1 MYIDIHSHILPGIDD
16 GAKDE
21 GVALE
26 MLRIAQNSGTR
37 NIVATPH
44 YVHGNTRYGYATIIE
59 KCSKLNRLAADAGIN
74 VTVYPGC
81 EVFICPELIELYE
94 QGLIGTLAESSYM
107 LIEFPMMSMPT
118 YIDEVFYNLQLK
130 GITPIIAH
138 PERYSE
144 IQNEVIL
151 LENYVSRG
159 IQVQVNSG
167 SITGTYGREA
177 KKAALKLLEKGLVHF
192 IASDAHSDR
201 TRNPDLSKAAK
212 VVERKFGAK
221 VREDMFTYNPT
232 KITKA

>member
-1 MYIDIHSHILPGIDD
+1 
-16 GAKDE
+16 
-21 GVALE
+21 
-26 MLRIAQNSGTR
+26 
-37 NIVATPH
+37 
-44 YVHGNTRYGYATIIE
+44 
-59 KCSKLNRLAADAGIN
+59 
-74 VTVYPGC
+74 
-81 EVFICPELIELYE
+81 
-94 QGLIGTLAESSYM
+94 M

-151 LENYVSRG
+151 LENYVLRG